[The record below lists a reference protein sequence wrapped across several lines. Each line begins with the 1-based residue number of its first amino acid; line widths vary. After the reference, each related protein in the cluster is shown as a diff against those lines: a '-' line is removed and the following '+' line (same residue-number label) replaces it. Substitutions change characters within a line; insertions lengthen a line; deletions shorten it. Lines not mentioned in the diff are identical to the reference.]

1 MTDWYNNDAEQVK
14 KVKQARQA
22 KRKRSIW
29 SKAEVGRALINP
41 FTSAPR
47 GILSGPMMK
56 KRQPINR
63 RCAIPVSVFL
73 TGVAA
78 ISDIPPEK

>member
-1 MTDWYNNDAEQVK
+1 MTDRYNNDAEQVK

-63 RCAIPVSVFL
+63 RCAI
-73 TGVAA
+73 
-78 ISDIPPEK
+78 SDIPPEK